1 MSINSRGLGARRRAL
16 AILTAGALAAGVSAT
31 TATATPAE
39 TAPDGTS
46 VEQELGAGRYVVL
59 LDQPGATRYDGGV
72 NGLAPTEATGG
83 KKFNARSDKVK
94 QYSRYLERQ
103 QGQVAA
109 SVDAGIIEQTTIATS
124 SFTAQLDAK
133 QASELAA
140 DRDVLMLVKDTAFSM
155 DTWNTPR
162 FLGLESASG
171 TGTGGVWAANRGVDN
186 AGKGVVVG
194 ILDSGIWPENPSF
207 AGKPLKNKPNGKYKP
222 YRSGSTIV
230 MDKADGT
237 QFRGACQT
245 GERWT
250 ADLCNEKL
258 VGARY
263 YPTAFVNSVPVAQR
277 YEHEFISTRDGDG
290 HGSHTA
296 GTAAGNFGV
305 PASVEGR
312 DFGTVSG
319 MAPAA
324 KIAAYKVCFSDKDP
338 NTGGCYTSSTLS
350 AVDDAIKDGV
360 DVINYSISGATTT
373 VVDSVEYAFLGAAAA
388 GVFVAASAGNNGPG
402 ASTVAHNSPWVT
414 TVAASTHA
422 VFENTV
428 VLGNGQKYKGA
439 SINSTALPSS
449 PVVLST
455 ASGAPGKAPEDVRL
469 CAPGSLDP
477 AKVTGKI
484 VVCDRGVVDRV
495 AKSAAVKTAGG
506 VGMILTNTTP
516 GSLDSDFHAVPS
528 VHLDEVAGAAVKAYV
543 TGNAAPTASFE
554 VGDTTGGT
562 PTVVPQIAGFSS
574 RGPALASASDV
585 IKPDISGPGVSVLA
599 AVAPP
604 SGENRDFDLYSGTSM
619 SSPHI
624 AGLAAF
630 ILGRNPGWSPM
641 DVKSAM
647 MTTAY
652 DLKKADGSADTDPFA
667 QGAGHVDPTKF
678 FDPGLVVTSDKD
690 DWMSFMKGQGATGT
704 AFQNVQPIAAN
715 SLNTPSIAQGQV
727 AATTT
732 ITRTFTGL
740 KTGTWNV
747 AASVPGF
754 EVTTDKPSVTIT
766 SVGQE
771 VPVAFTFTRTDAPLT
786 QFAKGFVTLTGPTRV
801 RMPVAL
807 RPVALKSPATVAG
820 TGAAGRAK
828 IEVTPGYTG
837 TLDITPSGLAKATTT
852 TKTLAVKEQLVQ
864 EVTIADGTK
873 VARFVADAADNAA
886 DLDLTVYRYKPDGTT
901 IEGVVAQSAT
911 GAADEMVTLV
921 SPLARKYRVVIDGYD
936 AAPGQTTIGMTYD
949 QYVIDN
955 TATLGGFTADP
966 DPLPVKQGV
975 TTSYDAVWSGLTTGR
990 YLGLMRY
997 DTSPST
1003 TYVTVT
1009 VP

>member
-1 MSINSRGLGARRRAL
+1 MPTTTRGLGTRRRTL
-16 AILTAGALAAGVSAT
+16 AILTAGAVAAGMSAT
-31 TATATPAE
+31 TATANPAE
-39 TAPDGTS
+39 PTPSSTASAET
-46 VEQELGAGRYVVL
+46 VLGAGRYVVL
-59 LDQPGATRYDGGV
+59 LNEAGATRYDGGV
-72 NGLAPTEATGG
+72 DGLAPTEATAGN
-83 KKFNARSDKVK
+83 KFDARSDKVQK
-94 QYSRYLERQ
+94 YARYLERQ

-109 SVDAGIIEQTTIATS
+109 SVDAGIISQTTIAAS
-124 SFTAQLDAK
+124 SFTAELTSK
-133 QASELAA
+133 QATELAA
-140 DRDVLMLVKDTAFSM
+140 DREVLMLVKDTAFEM

-162 FLGLESASG
+162 FLGMESVSG
-171 TGTGGVWAANRGVDN
+171 TGTGGVWEANRGVDN

-194 ILDSGIWPENPSF
+194 ILDSGIWPESKSF
-207 AGKPLKNKPNGKYKP
+207 AGAPLKSKANGKYKP
-222 YRSGSTIV
+222 YRSGTTIV

-237 QFRGACQT
+237 QFRGACEPGVQ
-245 GERWT
+245 W
-250 ADLCNEKL
+250 DDSDCNEKL
-258 VGARY
+258 IGARY
-263 YPTAFVNSVPVAQR
+263 YPEAFISSVPAAQR
-277 YEHEFISTRDGDG
+277 YEHEFLSTRDGDG

-312 DFGTVSG
+312 DFSTVSG

-324 KIAAYKVCFSDKDP
+324 KIAAYKVCFSDTDP
-338 NTGGCYTSSTLS
+338 NTGGCYTSSTLA

-360 DVINYSISGATTT
+360 DVINYSISGATNT
-373 VVDSVEYAFLGAAAA
+373 VVDAVEYAFLGAAAA

-428 VLGNGQKYKGA
+428 VLGNGKKYKGA
-439 SINSTALPSS
+439 SINGTALPST
-449 PVVLST
+449 PMVLST
-455 ASGAPGKAPEDVRL
+455 GAGLAGKAAEDVRL

-477 AKVTGKI
+477 AKATGKV

-495 AKSAAVKTAGG
+495 AKSKAVKDAGG
-506 VGMILTNTTP
+506 VGMVLTNTTP
-516 GSLDSDFHAVPS
+516 GSLDSDFHVVPT

-543 TGNAAPTASFE
+543 ATSAPTVSFE
-554 VGDTTGGT
+554 VGDTTGGA

-585 IKPDISGPGVSVLA
+585 IKPDITGPGVSVLA

-604 SGENRDFDLYSGTSM
+604 SGEGRDFDLYSGTSM

-641 DVKSAM
+641 AVKSAM

-678 FDPGLVVTSDKD
+678 FDPGLVVTSDKAE
-690 DWMSFMKGQGATGT
+690 WMSFMKGQGATGT
-704 AFQNVQPIAAN
+704 AFQGVQPIAAN

-740 KTGTWNV
+740 KTGTWKV
-747 AASVPGF
+747 AADVPGF
-754 EVTTDKPSVTIT
+754 AVTTDKPSVTIT
-766 SVGQE
+766 SVGQK
-771 VPVAFTFTRTDAPLT
+771 VPVTFTFTRTSATLT

-820 TGAAGRAK
+820 TGADGRVA
-828 IEVTPGYTG
+828 IAVTPGYSG
-837 TLDITPSGLAKATTT
+837 VLDIAPSGLAKATTVERSLT
-852 TKTLAVKEQLVQ
+852 VGETLQRD
-864 EVTIADGTK
+864 VTVASGTK
-873 VARFVADAADNAA
+873 VARFVADAANNAA
-886 DLDLTVYRYKPDGTT
+886 DLDLYVYRLGAG
-901 IEGVVAQSAT
+901 GVKTLVGQSAT
-911 GAADEMVTLV
+911 GAADEMVTLSNPV
-921 SPLARKYRVVIDGYD
+921 AATYQVVVEGYE
-936 AAPGQTTIGMTYD
+936 AAAGETTIGTTYD
-949 QYVIDN
+949 EYLLDG
-955 TATLGGFTADP
+955 TATLGSFKADP
-966 DPLPVKQGV
+966 DPLTVEQGKA
-975 TTSYDAVWSGLTTGR
+975 TSYDAVWSGLPAGR
-990 YLGLMRY
+990 YLGLMEY
-997 DTSPST
+997 DTSST
-1003 TYVTVT
+1003 PTYVTVS

>member
-1 MSINSRGLGARRRAL
+1 MSITYRGLGARRRAL

-31 TATATPAE
+31 TATANPAE
-39 TAPDGTS
+39 PAPDSTAS
-46 VEQELGAGRYVVL
+46 TETLLGAGRYVVL
-59 LDQPGATRYDGGV
+59 LAQPGATRYDGGV
-72 NGLAPTEATGG
+72 KGFAPTEASAGNN
-83 KKFNARSDKVK
+83 FDARSDKVK
-94 QYSRYLERQ
+94 QYARYLERQ

-109 SVDAGIIEQTTIATS
+109 SVDAGILSQTTIAAS
-124 SFTAQLDAK
+124 SFTAELSAE
-133 QASELAA
+133 QATELAA
-140 DRDVLMLVKDTAFSM
+140 DRDVMTLVKDTAFAM

-171 TGTGGVWAANRGVDN
+171 TGTGGVWEANRGVDN

-194 ILDSGIWPENPSF
+194 ILDSGIWPESGSF
-207 AGKPLKNKPNGKYKP
+207 AGKQLKSKPNGKYKP
-222 YRSGSTIV
+222 YRSGTTIV

-237 QFRGACQT
+237 QFRGFCEPGVQ
-245 GERWT
+245 W
-250 ADLCNEKL
+250 DDSDCNEKL
-258 VGARY
+258 IGARY
-263 YPTAFVNSVPVAQR
+263 YPEAFVASVPPSKR
-277 YEHEFISTRDGDG
+277 YEHEFLSTRDGDG

-296 GTAAGNFGV
+296 GTAAGIFGV

-324 KIAAYKVCFSDKDP
+324 KIAAYKVCFSDTDP
-338 NTGGCYTSSTLS
+338 ATGGCYTSSTLA

-360 DVINYSISGATTT
+360 DVINYSISGATNT
-373 VVDSVEYAFLGAAAA
+373 VVDAVEYAFLGAAAA
-388 GVFVAASAGNNGPG
+388 GIFVAASAGNSGPT

-428 VLGNGQKYKGA
+428 VLGNGTKLKGA
-439 SINSTALPSS
+439 SINGTALPST
-449 PVVLST
+449 PLVLST
-455 ASGAPGKAPEDVRL
+455 SAGLAGKAAEDVRL

-477 AKVTGKI
+477 AKVTGKV

-495 AKSAAVKTAGG
+495 LKSAAVKQAGG
-506 VGMILTNTTP
+506 VGMVLTNTTP
-516 GSLDSDFHAVPS
+516 GSLDSDFHGVPS
-528 VHLDEVAGAAVKAYV
+528 VHLDEVAGAVVKAYV
-543 TGNAAPTASFE
+543 ATSAPTVSFE
-554 VGDTTGGT
+554 IGDTTGGT

-574 RGPALASASDV
+574 RGPAIASGSDV
-585 IKPDISGPGVSVLA
+585 LKPDITGPGVSVLA

-604 SGENRDFDLYSGTSM
+604 SGEGRNFDLYSGTSM

-641 DVKSAM
+641 TVKSAM

-652 DLKKADGSADTDPFA
+652 DLKKADGSPDTDPFA

-678 FDPGLVVTSDKD
+678 FDPGLVVVSDKD

-727 AATTT
+727 AATPT

-740 KTGTWNV
+740 RTGTWKV
-747 AASVPGF
+747 AANVPGYA
-754 EVTTDKPSVTIT
+754 VTTDKPSVAIT

-771 VPVAFTFTRTDAPLT
+771 VPVAFTFTRTDAPLS
-786 QFAKGFVTLTGPTRV
+786 QYAKGFITLTGPTTV

-807 RPVALKSPATVAG
+807 RPVPLRSPATVAG
-820 TGAAGRAK
+820 TGADGRVA
-828 IEVTPGYTG
+828 IAVTPGYSG
-837 TLDITPSGLAKATTT
+837 TLDIAPSGLAKATTVQQS
-852 TKTLAVKEQLVQ
+852 LAVGESLTRD
-864 EVTIADGTK
+864 VTIAAGTK
-873 VARFVADAADNAA
+873 VARFVADAANNAA
-886 DLDLTVYRYKPDGTT
+886 DLDLTVYRLNAAGQP
-901 IEGVVAQSAT
+901 VAIAGQSAT
-911 GAADEMVTLV
+911 GAADETVTLTNPV
-921 SPLARKYRVVIDGYD
+921 AANYRVVVDGYD
-936 AAPGQTTIGMTYD
+936 AAPGETTIGTTYD
-949 QYVIDN
+949 QYLLDG
-955 TATLGGFTADP
+955 TATLGGFKAEP
-966 DPLPVKQGV
+966 DPLTVEQGKA
-975 TTSYDAVWSGLTTGR
+975 TSYDAVWSGLTTGR
-990 YLGLMRY
+990 YLGLMEY
-997 DTSPST
+997 NTSPT
-1003 TYVTVT
+1003 PTYVTVT

>member
-1 MSINSRGLGARRRAL
+1 LPITTRGLGARRRAL

-31 TATATPAE
+31 TATASPAE
-39 TAPDGTS
+39 PTPDSTAS
-46 VEQELGAGRYVVL
+46 AEQALGAGRYVVL
-59 LDQPGATRYDGGV
+59 LRQPGATRYDGGV
-72 NGLAPTEATGG
+72 NGLAPTQASAG
-83 KKFNARSDKVK
+83 KKFDARSDKVQK
-94 QYSRYLERQ
+94 YARYLERKQ
-103 QGQVAA
+103 DQVAD
-109 SVDAGIIEQTTIATS
+109 SVGAGILSQTTIAAS
-124 SFTAQLDAK
+124 SFTAQLTGK

-140 DRDVLMLVKDTAFSM
+140 DRNVLTLVKDVAFEM

-162 FLGLESASG
+162 FLGLESTSG
-171 TGTGGVWAANRGVDN
+171 TGTDGVWAANGGVDN

-194 ILDSGIWPENPSF
+194 ILDSGIWPESASF
-207 AGKPLKNKPNGKYKP
+207 AGKPLKPRFNGKFKP
-222 YRSGSTIV
+222 YRSGTTIV

-237 QFRGACQT
+237 QFRGACET
-245 GERWT
+245 GEQWD
-250 ADLCNEKL
+250 ASDCNEKL
-258 VGARY
+258 IGARY
-263 YPTAFVNSVPVAQR
+263 YADAFLSSVPPADR

-324 KIAAYKVCFSDKDP
+324 KIAAYKVCFSDNNP
-338 NTGGCYTSSTLS
+338 NTGGCYTSSTLA

-360 DVINYSISGATTT
+360 DVVNYSISGATNT
-373 VVDSVEYAFLGAAAA
+373 VVDAVEYAFLGAAAA
-388 GVFVAASAGNNGPG
+388 GIFVAASAGNNGPG

-439 SINSTALPSS
+439 SINSTPLSATPLIN
-449 PVVLST
+449 ST
-455 ASGAPGKAPEDVRL
+455 AAGLAPATAEDVRL

-477 AKVTGKI
+477 AKVAGKV
-484 VVCDRGVVDRV
+484 VVCDRGVYDRV
-495 AKSAAVKTAGG
+495 AKSAAVESAGG
-506 VGMILTNTTP
+506 VGMVLVNITA

-528 VHLDEVAGAAVKAYV
+528 VHLDHVAAPAIKAY
-543 TGNAAPTASFE
+543 AATPGATAAFE
-554 VGDTTGGT
+554 LGDTTGGA

-574 RGPALASASDV
+574 RGPAIASDSDV

-604 SGENRDFDLYSGTSM
+604 SGAGRDFDLYSGTSM
-619 SSPHI
+619 SSPHV

-641 DVKSAM
+641 AVKSAM

-678 FDPGLVVTSDKD
+678 FDPGLVVTSDED
-690 DWMSFMKGQGATGT
+690 DWLSFMNGQGVG
-704 AFQNVQPIAAN
+704 FPGIEPMEAN
-715 SLNTPSIAQGQV
+715 ALNTPSIAQGQV
-727 AATTT
+727 AASTS

-740 KTGTWNV
+740 RTGTWNV
-747 AASVPGF
+747 DVNLPGF
-754 EVTTDKPSVTIT
+754 AVTTDKPSVTIG
-766 SVGQE
+766 SAGQE
-771 VPVAFTFTRTDAPLT
+771 VPVTFTFTRTDAPLA

-807 RPVALKSPATVAG
+807 RPVAVKAPASVAG
-820 TGAAGRAK
+820 SGADGRAA
-828 IEVTPGYTG
+828 IEVTAGFTG
-837 TLDITPSGLAKATTT
+837 ELDVKPSGLAKATTVEQS
-852 TKTLAVKEQLVQ
+852 LAVGDALERD
-864 EVTIADGTK
+864 VTIAAGTK
-873 VARFVADAADNAA
+873 VARFVADAANDAA
-886 DLDLTVYRYKPDGTT
+886 DLDLYVYRYNAAGTAL
-901 IEGVVAQSAT
+901 EALVGQSAT
-911 GAADEMVTLV
+911 GSADEEVTLV
-921 SPLARKYRVVIDGYD
+921 SPVARKYLVVVDGY
-936 AAPGQTTIGMTYD
+936 AAATGESAIETTYD
-949 QYVIDN
+949 EYLVDAS
-955 TATLGGFTADP
+955 ATLGSFHAEP
-966 DPLPVKQGV
+966 DPVAVQQGE
-975 TTSYDAVWSGLTTGR
+975 TTSYDAVWSGLAAGR
-990 YLGLMRY
+990 YLGMMEY
-997 DTSPST
+997 DGALSP
-1003 TYVTVT
+1003 TYVTVS